1 MNEPYLRPGCSLN
14 NGQIIAA
21 WESSNRSKIVKPFVV
36 QGLKLFYERQTI
48 KCVHFSISL
57 N

>member
-1 MNEPYLRPGCSLN
+1 MNRN
-14 NGQIIAA
+14 NGQKFPV
-21 WESSNRSKIVKPFVV
+21 WQPSNRSKKVKLFVV
-36 QGLKLFYERQTI
+36 QDLKLFYERQTI